1 MTHGTLRQTGQIS
14 RRYSRIAKAAAVKR
28 NRRDPGERSH
38 VLLDPSSKLF
48 PFSKDLHEASTLDLE
63 LADLLGVSLIES
75 LKQKRREEKNTC
87 AQARPE
93 VGDRDRSSRQ
103 KDDRSG

>member
-1 MTHGTLRQTGQIS
+1 MTHGSPRQAGQIS

-28 NRRDPGERSH
+28 NRRDSGERSH
-38 VLLDPSSKLF
+38 VLLDPSSKLL
-48 PFSKDLHEASTLDLE
+48 PCSKDLHEANTLDLK
-63 LADLLGVSLIES
+63 LADLLRVSLVES
-75 LKQKRREEKNTC
+75 WKQKRREEKNTC

-103 KDDRSG
+103 RDDRGG